1 MEAVQKS
8 ILGIGE
14 GLTGAYNEAAKLSES
29 DKISVLDMEA
39 IQKDIL
45 GLQKINAK

>member
-1 MEAVQKS
+1 MEEVQKS

-14 GLTGAYNEAAKLSES
+14 GLTGAYNEAARLTGK

-39 IQKDIL
+39 IQKNIL
-45 GLQKINAK
+45 GLEMIN